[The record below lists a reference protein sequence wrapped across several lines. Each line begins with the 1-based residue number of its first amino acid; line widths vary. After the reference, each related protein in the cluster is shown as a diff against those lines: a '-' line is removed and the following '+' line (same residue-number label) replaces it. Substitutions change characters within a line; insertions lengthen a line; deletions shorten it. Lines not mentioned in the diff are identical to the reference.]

1 MNPTPSTN
9 PAIAVI
15 APAKNTPRHDR
26 FLATTSPFTQA
37 PARACGQPHID
48 LRHISTQKG
57 AAARMIFTVRRPP
70 PRRCRRKAGR
80 AVRGRRVTDSNLAN
94 QEPSSHRE

>member
-57 AAARMIFTVRRPP
+57 RGSAYDFHGSTSTAAQVPAQGRQSGAR
-70 PRRCRRKAGR
+70 
-80 AVRGRRVTDSNLAN
+80 
-94 QEPSSHRE
+94 